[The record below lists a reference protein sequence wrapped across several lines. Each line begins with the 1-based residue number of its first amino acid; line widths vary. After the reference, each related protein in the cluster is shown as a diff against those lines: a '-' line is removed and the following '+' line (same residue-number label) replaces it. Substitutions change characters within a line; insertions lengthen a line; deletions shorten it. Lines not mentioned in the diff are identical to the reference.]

1 MGGQKRPL
9 EENEHENIRKLK
21 KQRIS
26 ESSSSETDTTPTRDQ
41 IAKGK
46 KNNLAPFHQL
56 NYQSSPPNS
65 NRNRNNKKFPTYNKN
80 HNNPKQPKKL
90 NTSSIGNEN
99 LQKSSM
105 NTNQHNKKNNKQ
117 SKKIQQIVNEKII
130 LKDNC
135 GISRNSPNLP

>member
-1 MGGQKRPL
+1 MKDNDLSEVQMALKFNSPTQLKNKGGQKRPL

-80 HNNPKQPKKL
+80 HNNPKQP
-90 NTSSIGNEN
+90 
-99 LQKSSM
+99 
-105 NTNQHNKKNNKQ
+105 
-117 SKKIQQIVNEKII
+117 
-130 LKDNC
+130 
-135 GISRNSPNLP
+135 